1 MGNFFILSPKI
12 YTSIEDEMSIKKNNK
27 KIKPD
32 FHKYFQ
38 DYYHYFIFD
47 LIIIYKPNSD

>member
-12 YTSIEDEMSIKKNNK
+12 YSIEDEMSIKKNNK

-38 DYYHYFIFD
+38 DY
-47 LIIIYKPNSD
+47 